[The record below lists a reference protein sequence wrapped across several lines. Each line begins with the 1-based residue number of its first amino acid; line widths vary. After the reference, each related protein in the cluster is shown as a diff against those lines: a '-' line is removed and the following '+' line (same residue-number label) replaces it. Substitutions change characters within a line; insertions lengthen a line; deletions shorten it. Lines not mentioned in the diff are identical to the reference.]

1 MRDFIAGKFY
11 PPNPNS
17 RVWKGGRFVDSVTT
31 TGIAPTAQGGIAP
44 TAQGRIRMSDV
55 DGLEAALSAKSDV
68 GHQHSVSD
76 VHPTPLVHTDIIDGG
91 TFF

>member
-1 MRDFIAGKFY
+1 MSYFLAGKFY

-17 RVWKGGRFVDSVTT
+17 RVWKGGRFVDGVTA
-31 TGIAPTAQGGIAP
+31 TGVAPAAKGLIG
-44 TAQGRIRMSDV
+44 MSDV
-55 DGLEAALSAKSDV
+55 VGLEEALSNKSDV

-76 VHPTPLVHTDIIDGG
+76 VHPTPLTSMGIIDGG

>member
-1 MRDFIAGKFY
+1 MSDFFAGKSY

-17 RVWKGGRFVDSVTT
+17 RVWKGGRFVDGVTAA
-31 TGIAPTAQGGIAP
+31 GVAPAAQGVIGV
-44 TAQGRIRMSDV
+44 SDV
-55 DGLEAALSAKSDV
+55 TGLEAALSSKSDV

-76 VHPTPLVHTDIIDGG
+76 VYPTPLVHTDDIDGG

>member
-1 MRDFIAGKFY
+1 MSYFLAGKFY

-17 RVWKGGRFVDSVTT
+17 RVWKGGRFVDGATASGV
-31 TGIAPTAQGGIAP
+31 APAAKGLIGV
-44 TAQGRIRMSDV
+44 SDV
-55 DGLEAALSAKSDV
+55 TGLEAALSGKSDV

-76 VHPTPLVHTDIIDGG
+76 VYPIPLVPTDDIDGG

>member
-1 MRDFIAGKFY
+1 MSYFLAGKFY

-17 RVWKGGRFVDSVTT
+17 RVWKGGRFVDGVTAS
-31 TGIAPTAQGGIAP
+31 GVAPAAKGLIGV
-44 TAQGRIRMSDV
+44 SDV
-55 DGLEAALSAKSDV
+55 TGLEAALSGKSDV

-76 VHPTPLVHTDIIDGG
+76 VYPIPLVPTDDIDGG

>member
-1 MRDFIAGKFY
+1 MSYFFAGKFS

-17 RVWKGGRFVDSVTT
+17 RVWKSGRFVDGVTES
-31 TGIAPTAQGGIAP
+31 GVAPAAKGLIGV
-44 TAQGRIRMSDV
+44 SDV
-55 DGLEAALSAKSDV
+55 TGLEAALGNKSDV

-76 VHPTPLVHTDIIDGG
+76 VYPIPLVPTDDIDGG

>member
-1 MRDFIAGKFY
+1 MSDFFAGKFY

-17 RVWKGGRFVDSVTT
+17 RVWKGGRFVDGVTA
-31 TGIAPTAQGGIAP
+31 TGVAPAAQGVIGV
-44 TAQGRIRMSDV
+44 SDV
-55 DGLEAALSAKSDV
+55 TGLEAALNDKSDV

-76 VHPTPLVHTDIIDGG
+76 VYPIPIVPTDDIDGG

>member
-1 MRDFIAGKFY
+1 MSDFIAGKFY

-17 RVWKGGRFVDSVTT
+17 RVWKGGRFVDGVTA
-31 TGIAPTAQGGIAP
+31 TGIAPTAQGVL
-44 TAQGRIRMSDV
+44 RVSDII
-55 DGLEAALSAKSDV
+55 GLEAALITKSDV

-76 VHPTPLVHTDIIDGG
+76 VYPTPLVPTDDIDGG

>member
-1 MRDFIAGKFY
+1 MSDFFAGKFY

-17 RVWKGGRFVDSVTT
+17 RVWKGGRFVDGVTA
-31 TGIAPTAQGGIAP
+31 TGVTATGVTPEAQGVIGVA
-44 TAQGRIRMSDV
+44 DV
-55 DGLEAALSAKSDV
+55 TGLEAALNDKSDV

-76 VHPTPLVHTDIIDGG
+76 VHPTPLVTTDDVDGG

>member
-1 MRDFIAGKFY
+1 MSYFFAGEFY

-17 RVWKGGRFVDSVTT
+17 RVWKGGRFVDGVTAA
-31 TGIAPTAQGGIAP
+31 GVAPAAQGLIGV
-44 TAQGRIRMSDV
+44 SDV
-55 DGLEAALSAKSDV
+55 TGLEAALSNKSDV

-76 VHPTPLVHTDIIDGG
+76 VNPIPLVPTDVIDGG

>member
-1 MRDFIAGKFY
+1 MINFFAGKFY

-17 RVWKGGRFVDSVTT
+17 RVWKGGRFVDGVTAA
-31 TGIAPTAQGGIAP
+31 GVAPAAQGLIGV
-44 TAQGRIRMSDV
+44 SDV
-55 DGLEAALSAKSDV
+55 TGLEAALSNKSDV

-76 VHPTPLVHTDIIDGG
+76 VNPIPLVPTDVIDGG